1 MLHLLRLQHLDSLAY
16 LVNMPQHILLGKLQ
30 KIQIVERVGTER
42 EWNNY
47 FATGRRSRSR
57 GLFDILR

>member
-1 MLHLLRLQHLDSLAY
+1 
-16 LVNMPQHILLGKLQ
+16 MPQHILLGKLQ

-47 FATGRRSRSR
+47 FATGRRSRAR
-57 GLFDILR
+57 GLFDIPR